1 MCADY
6 FLHMLQ
12 GTHFTYNRMGF
23 FTAYYFAS
31 IIFNIVVIFY
41 KGPSIYHVD
50 KFSPLFAPPPPQP
63 LVDSGVILANIPP
76 LPHSVHVDIFYENID
91 IIGLQKQR
99 GQ

>member
-50 KFSPLFAPPPPQP
+50 KFSPLFAPPPPAPRGQRCNFGEHP
-63 LVDSGVILANIPP
+63 PSPP
-76 LPHSVHVDIFYENID
+76 LCP
-91 IIGLQKQR
+91 R
-99 GQ
+99 GHIL